1 MGTLDW
7 SKLNTVFFCIF
18 MRNLAKLKLAPSSV
32 WRVAQRFKHRNFD
45 ADKVEQN
52 RFERTRAK
60 VLEIENVV
68 QIIRNEG
75 ALDLCVIRVPEE
87 RKYVEHFIICTPR
100 NDSQLVSIPGNLAEH
115 YREITGKRKYIEG
128 LGTEE
133 SPPNWTVIDLGNIVV
148 HTMNADVREKFDLE
162 TLWVLGTDFDGH
174 NQVYSDEDQEQI
186 LGIVTEETKQK
197 KKDWAFFD

>member
-1 MGTLDW
+1 MTSFLIYILD
-7 SKLNTVFFCIF
+7 
-18 MRNLAKLKLAPSSV
+18 
-32 WRVAQRFKHRNFD
+32 
-45 ADKVEQN
+45 
-52 RFERTRAK
+52 
-60 VLEIENVV
+60 
-68 QIIRNEG
+68 
-75 ALDLCVIRVPEE
+75 
-87 RKYVEHFIICTPR
+87 
-100 NDSQLVSIPGNLAEH
+100 

-133 SPPNWTVIDLGNIVV
+133 NPPDWTVIDLGNIVV

-186 LGIVTEETKQK
+186 LGIITEETKQK